1 MENLVNELKEKY
13 QMEVEYYPRKGKI
26 LIYDFPAEAKNELES
41 LGFTFGPGVA
51 RFSFTPI
58 IEEVSSPSLSEKEA
72 EKSHQYWMR

>member
-26 LIYDFPAEAKNELES
+26 VIYDFPAEAKSELES

-51 RFSFTPI
+51 RFSFSPI
-58 IEEVSSPSLSEKEA
+58 VEEVSHAPLSEEEA
-72 EKSHQYWMR
+72 EKSRQYWMR